1 MVDKGISGLA
11 ARAHAERGP
20 NAASGATIAFALA
33 LLEMS
38 PAPRLEE
45 LKGAATYDSDLSVR
59 LHAGY
64 ATKLIEAETPSPS
77 RTSEPER
84 LISKI
89 DRGTGARLLPRQTYG
104 SRASP
109 APAHNTRPLS
119 PEIVSVTTGPK
130 RRVGG
135 APAGPDG
142 RNLLAAASAPEH
154 RI

>member
-45 LKGAATYDSDLSVR
+45 HKGAATYDSDLSVR

-109 APAHNTRPLS
+109 APPITRVPY
-119 PEIVSVTTGPK
+119 PPK
-130 RRVGG
+130 
-135 APAGPDG
+135 
-142 RNLLAAASAPEH
+142 
-154 RI
+154 